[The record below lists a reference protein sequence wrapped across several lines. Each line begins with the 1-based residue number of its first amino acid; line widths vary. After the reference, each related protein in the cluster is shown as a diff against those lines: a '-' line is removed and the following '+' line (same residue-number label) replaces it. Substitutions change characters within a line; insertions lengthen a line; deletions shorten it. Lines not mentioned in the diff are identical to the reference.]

1 MMYSNEF
8 KNLVEIAY
16 NKSVEYY
23 KEEKDLIPNPFYI
36 GFGNPNAD
44 VLIVGQ
50 EKAIDKKKKFVIKT
64 ESVENPWQW
73 KKIADGNISD
83 INYVFYEGK
92 ENISSF
98 KNPLYPYAKICNGTW
113 SKYQKLLNLIYPE
126 LEKEPI
132 ENSFFTKSFIT
143 EINHQPSPIQ
153 LGNKRDPQR
162 EEFLHNDYYKNF
174 NVIILAIGDYLK
186 QNEIEE
192 KFDVKKTRDDSE
204 PWRKLIIY
212 KNNNLNRILLHT
224 RQLSNSFPNYYLGK
238 IRDLIKNYI
247 H

>member
-23 KEEKDLIPNPFYI
+23 KKEKDLIPNPFYI

-44 VLIVGQ
+44 ILIVGQ

-64 ESVENPWQW
+64 ESVKNPCQW
-73 KKIADGNISD
+73 KKIVDKNISD
-83 INYVFYEGK
+83 INYLFYEEK

-98 KNPLYPYAKICNGTW
+98 KNPLYPYAKKCKGTW
-113 SKYQKLLNLIYPE
+113 ANYQKLLNLIYPK

-143 EINHQPSPIQ
+143 EINHHPSPTQ

-174 NVIILAIGDYLK
+174 KVIILAIGNYLS

-192 KFDVKKTRDDSE
+192 KFDVKFFRNDSE
-204 PWRKLIIY
+204 PRKRLVIY
-212 KNNNLNRILLHT
+212 KNDIEKRILLNT
-224 RQLSNSFPNYYLGK
+224 RQLSNDISNIYLSK
-238 IRDLIKNYI
+238 IKDLVKTYI